1 MWALRAYLCV
11 GTRCTPAPS
20 EAWLYSLLL
29 FRALHLL
36 LTIVAWQ
43 HFFQNKYYVQL
54 ANVPEGAPNYWLK
67 RLMPPFEFGLVSC
80 NFSWRDVYVY
90 RQAKQLTLTLY
101 IMNPRFRCMPS
112 SSSWHSSR

>member
-54 ANVPEGAPNYWLK
+54 ANVTKTGMA
-67 RLMPPFEFGLVSC
+67 MPDMC
-80 NFSWRDVYVY
+80 N
-90 RQAKQLTLTLY
+90 L
-101 IMNPRFRCMPS
+101 
-112 SSSWHSSR
+112 

>member
-43 HFFQNKYYVQL
+43 HFFQN
-54 ANVPEGAPNYWLK
+54 NVLRAARERYLCDEREERIGGCTDGRIGSRRAVRAPMEAG
-67 RLMPPFEFGLVSC
+67 RASARR
-80 NFSWRDVYVY
+80 S
-90 RQAKQLTLTLY
+90 
-101 IMNPRFRCMPS
+101 
-112 SSSWHSSR
+112 